1 MPIFQYKA
9 IKRDSSETVEGS
21 LEAKDQLA
29 VARQLQ
35 ETGLIPLKVI
45 IGSYPSTN
53 EGLSLH
59 FKGRDGS
66 LTNKDQAFVAH
77 ELSTLLDAGM
87 DVSRAIRLMIDL
99 SENERIRKAM
109 MKVMERIQEGDTLSK
124 AMEKQP
130 EEFLPVFTNMV
141 KAGETGGSIARSL
154 LEFAIF
160 LERSVALQE
169 RTKSAL
175 VYPIFMLAMM
185 GVSLAVLFGVVLPQF
200 KSLFEDA
207 GNSLPLMTRILLVVS
222 HHFREYGKHGLLFIL
237 CLVVGIKIA
246 IRKARFRYYWHGL
259 LLKSFLVGDVVTK
272 FEVARF
278 CRMFGTLLKN
288 GVETMQALSMA
299 TKSVGNMV
307 VISALT
313 EVSTQV
319 NKGQLL
325 SNALEEKKIFPPRA
339 IQLLRIGEET
349 GKMSD
354 MLERL
359 SDIYEKE
366 VESGVEQL
374 MALLTPIITIIMGL
388 LVGLI
393 VISILTTVL
402 SVNKLAF

>member
-21 LEAKDQLA
+21 LEAKDRLSA
-29 VARQLQ
+29 ARQLQ

-45 IGSYPSTN
+45 IGSSPSTN
-53 EGLSLH
+53 GGLSLQL
-59 FKGRDGS
+59 KGGGS
-66 LTNKDQAFVAH
+66 LTSKDQAFVAR

-87 DVSRAIRLMIDL
+87 DVSRAIKLMIDF
-99 SENERIRKAM
+99 SENERVRKAM
-109 MKVMERIQEGDTLSK
+109 MKVMERIQEGDTLSQ

-141 KAGETGGSIARSL
+141 KAGEAGGSIAQSL

-160 LERSVALQE
+160 LERSVALKE

-175 VYPIFMLAMM
+175 IYPIFMLAMM

-200 KSLFEDA
+200 QSLFEDA
-207 GNSLPLMTRILLVVS
+207 GDSLPLMTRILLVVS
-222 HHFREYGKHGLLFIL
+222 YNFREYGKQGLVFLL

-246 IRKARFRYYWHGL
+246 IRKARFRCYWHGL
-259 LLKSFLVGDVVTK
+259 LLKNLLVGDVVTK

-307 VISALT
+307 FISALT

-349 GKMSD
+349 GKMSE

-374 MALLTPIITIIMGL
+374 MALLTPVITIVMGL

-393 VISILTTVL
+393 VVSILTTVL